1 MRTPIIRPTSIAEY
15 VINHAEVPIVFASK
29 AKLNM
34 LLTLSPQIPVTK
46 IIVSLD
52 PLTADHKSVLAAW
65 AKEKDIELMEM
76 SECES
81 PFSDIVIE

>member
-1 MRTPIIRPTSIAEY
+1 M
-15 VINHAEVPIVFASK
+15 INHAEVPIVFASK

-52 PLTADHKSVLAAW
+52 PLAADTKSVLTAW

-76 SECES
+76 SECKS
-81 PFSDIVIE
+81 PFWISWLKRKLTLAS